1 MKDNIVRNWGYHGPN
16 DGYGDLKITNGQCFA
31 GFIAGIL
38 VADTREY
45 KPVGHIANAR
55 TFPYGVRYSVVKS
68 ITDPNADE
76 QTIISE
82 IKEKV
87 LQLEV
92 EGCRFIVSDGGIFG
106 KYQKLVASTVDLP
119 VFMTSLMQ
127 LKWIKIGLKSDE
139 NILILSDLP
148 AAKAAEVFEAC
159 GVPEE
164 VYEDAVYLQV
174 DRSKMDA
181 EAIYAY
187 LEQNDVLAANNIKAV
202 LLDTQVFAGTG
213 CVKDRL
219 GVNVWDIYK
228 LMGYVKKAVCQT
240 PREGFL

>member
-1 MKDNIVRNWGYHGPN
+1 MKDNIVRNWGYQGPN
-16 DGYGDLKITNGQCFA
+16 DSYGDLKITNGQCFA

-38 VADTREY
+38 VADTREF

-55 TFPYGVRYSVVKS
+55 TFPYGVRYAVVKS

-76 QTIISE
+76 QTVIEE

-106 KYQKLVASTVDLP
+106 KYQKLVAATVDLP
-119 VFMTSLMQ
+119 VFMTPLMQ

-148 AAKAAEVFEAC
+148 AAKAAEVFQAC

-164 VYEDAVYLQV
+164 IYDNAVYFQV

-187 LEQNDVLAANNIKAV
+187 LEQNNVLAENNIKAV
-202 LLDTQVFAGTG
+202 LLDTQVFAGAG

-219 GVNVWDIYK
+219 GVNVWDMFK
-228 LMGYVKKAVCQT
+228 LMGYVKKAVCQV

>member
-16 DGYGDLKITNGQCFA
+16 DTYGDLKITNGQCFA

-38 VADTREY
+38 VADTTEY

-76 QTIISE
+76 ETIVNE

-92 EGCRFIVSDGGIFG
+92 EGCRFIVSDGGLFG
-106 KYQKLVASTVDLP
+106 KYQKLVAATVDLP
-119 VFMTSLMQ
+119 VFMTPLMQ

-148 AAKAAEVFEAC
+148 AARAAEVFQAC

-164 VYEDAVYLQV
+164 VYDSAVYLQV

-181 EAIYAY
+181 ESIYTY
-187 LEQNDVLAANNIKAV
+187 LAENNVLAENNIKAV

-219 GVNVWDIYK
+219 GVNVWDMYK
-228 LMGYVKKAVCQT
+228 LMGYVKKAVCQK

>member
-16 DGYGDLKITNGQCFA
+16 DTYGDLKITNGQCFA

-38 VADTREY
+38 VADTKEY

-76 QTIISE
+76 ETIIAE

-87 LQLEV
+87 LQLEI
-92 EGCRFIVSDGGIFG
+92 EGCRFIVSDGGLFG
-106 KYQKLVASTVDLP
+106 KYQKLVAATVDLP
-119 VFMTSLMQ
+119 VFMTSLIQ
-127 LKWIKIGLKSDE
+127 LKWIKIGLKADE
-139 NILILSDLP
+139 KILVLSDL
-148 AAKAAEVFEAC
+148 AAAQAEEVFQAC

-164 VYEDAVYLQV
+164 VCDSAVYIQI
-174 DRSKMDA
+174 DKSRMDA
-181 EAIYAY
+181 ESVYEY
-187 LEQNDVLAANNIKAV
+187 LEKNNVLAENNIKAV
-202 LLDTQVFAGTG
+202 LLDTQIFAGTG

-219 GVNVWDIYK
+219 GVNVWDMYK
-228 LMGYVKKAVCQT
+228 LMGYVKKAVSQK

>member
-16 DGYGDLKITNGQCFA
+16 DHYGDLKITNGQCFA
-31 GFIAGIL
+31 GFIAGVL

-76 QTIISE
+76 ETIISE

-87 LQLEV
+87 LQLEI
-92 EGCRFIVSDGGIFG
+92 EGCRFIVSDGGLFG
-106 KYQKLVASTVDLP
+106 KYQKVVAATVDLP

-139 NILILSDLP
+139 NILVVSDLSTD
-148 AAKAAEVFEAC
+148 KATEVFQAC

-164 VYEDAVYLQV
+164 IYDSVVYLQV

-181 EAIYAY
+181 ESIYAY
-187 LEQNDVLAANNIKAV
+187 LEQNHVLAENNIKAV

-219 GVNVWDIYK
+219 GVNVWDMYK